1 MHEKKTPSYSIQVMH
16 SMDIHIVPN
25 LLMAVGLASVGIN
38 ICAGKVCQDSLDPSR
53 FPRWKTFLPPFFC
66 FSVFITSLLLVAMI
80 LSFALQPSL
89 EESLKIGLK
98 NGIRFYKVGERKTKR
113 IKWGLKVI

>member
-1 MHEKKTPSYSIQVMH
+1 MHN
-16 SMDIHIVPN
+16 MDIHIVPN

-38 ICAGKVCQDSLDPSR
+38 ICASKVCQDSLDPTR
-53 FPRWKTFLPPFFC
+53 FPRWKTFLPPFFIV
-66 FSVFITSLLLVAMI
+66 SVFVTSLLLVAMI

-98 NGIRFYKVGERKTKR
+98 NGIRFYKVGERMTINK
-113 IKWGLKVI
+113 II

>member
-1 MHEKKTPSYSIQVMH
+1 MHN
-16 SMDIHIVPN
+16 MDIHIVPN

-38 ICAGKVCQDSLDPSR
+38 ICASKVCQDSLDPSR

-66 FSVFITSLLLVAMI
+66 MSVFLASLLLVAMI
-80 LSFALQPSL
+80 LSYILQPSL

-98 NGIRFYKVGERKTKR
+98 NGIRFYKVCVRVTQKSWEQTA
-113 IKWGLKVI
+113 I